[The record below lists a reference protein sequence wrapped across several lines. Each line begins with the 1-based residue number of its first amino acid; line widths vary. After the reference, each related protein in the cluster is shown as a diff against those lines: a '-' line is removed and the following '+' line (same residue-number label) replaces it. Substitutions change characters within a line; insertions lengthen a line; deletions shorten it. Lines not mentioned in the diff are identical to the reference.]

1 MAVESKVIEH
11 IRNVLETF
19 DDKYIL
25 DGRIK
30 KTKVI
35 EDLDRYDHDLIK
47 ALLSDDLIH
56 NSYTEKIADVE
67 VFKVNQF
74 IEMLEFKKYWEDSYT
89 KYSNKIGLTA
99 GGKFIDESTDVVL
112 DFPFKDTVLK
122 AGMSK
127 EDLENSNDA
136 DEPFLNEVIAK
147 PEIDELFEPKVLVN
161 ARRYDNSNRGG
172 YETSSISDDDN
183 LVIKGNNLIA
193 LYSLKKR
200 YAGKVKLIYLDPP
213 YNTGSDSFGYNDK
226 FNHSAWLTF
235 MKNRLEIAREML
247 SDDGMI
253 FIQTD
258 DNEHAYLRVLMDEIF
273 GVNRYLN
280 TITIKAKASSGA
292 SGGGEDKRLK
302 KNTEFILL
310 YANDNAQINIQ
321 QKPYPLQKYID
332 ERRDLGK
339 NFAYTNVLVNPGKLT
354 KIGETVDG
362 RRDKIE
368 LFDVTGA
375 VSKSVKKIMKEENLT
390 EEEVYFKYL
399 DKVYTTENA
408 QTSIRTRVRDA
419 VTDNGYTIA
428 RYIPI
433 SGKNKGKLTDV
444 GFIGPTKRLVSFLK
458 ETTYKE
464 DGVVYKT
471 EKAGTLWEDISW
483 SSIKSEG
490 SVELDNGKKP
500 EKLLQRIIA
509 SATDENDIVLDFFGG
524 SGSTA
529 ATAHKMNRKYI
540 TIEQMDYVREKIVK
554 RLNNV
559 IEGDTT
565 GISKDV
571 NWQGGGSF
579 VYAELMEKNQ
589 GYLKDLQKSES
600 IQELM
605 EVYNRMKEN
614 ADIDF
619 RLDLEKFEEEIN
631 NFNSLDERRREL
643 VRILDKNQLYY
654 NYANID
660 DENVRDLI
668 SDDDYEFNKSF
679 YNRDGE

>member
-362 RRDKIE
+362 RRNKIE

-631 NFNSLDERRREL
+631 TFSSLDKRRKEL
-643 VRILDKNQLYY
+643 IRILDKNQLYY

-660 DENVRDLI
+660 DENVKDLI
-668 SDDDYEFNKSF
+668 SDTDYKFNKSF
-679 YNRDGE
+679 YSN